1 MKGYY
6 EEKIKRHKI
15 IEELVCKGM
24 KARLQELA
32 YEMVKVEDS
41 ETLKAVIEET
51 KELQEAVKSMLE
63 DHQLTIDIYE
73 RDYKGE

>member
-15 IEELVCKGM
+15 IEELVCKGI

-41 ETLKAVIEET
+41 ETLKAVIEELN
-51 KELQEAVKSMLE
+51 ELQEAVKLMFE
-63 DHQLTIDIYE
+63 DHQLTIDIYK

>member
-1 MKGYY
+1 MKEYY
-6 EEKIKRHKI
+6 ENKIKNHKI

-32 YEMVKVEDS
+32 FQMVKVEDA

-51 KELQEAVKSMLE
+51 KELQEAVKVMLE
-63 DHQLTIDIYE
+63 EHQSTIDIYE
-73 RDYKGE
+73 NNYKGE